1 MENDNASNA
10 APPQR
15 NSLNLLKRIV
25 KNYVFPY
32 KGLLIIALICSAI
45 VAATTAGIAQMMQP
59 ILDDVINGQDES
71 MIIPVA
77 TVFLLAFCIRGAASY
92 ASVIFMNKVSQF
104 MIGDIQ
110 KHVFSHFLSLDL
122 AFFHNNPSARLMS
135 LIVNDVNVLRSTISD
150 MLMGVGRSFL
160 TLILLIGVMFYQ
172 EATLA
177 SAAMIVFPFAAIF
190 VAYLGKKIRQISKTL
205 QGDVAHLSDKLA
217 KVFQGIRV
225 VKAYGMEAHEK
236 ERANTSI
243 MAVRKMNL
251 KAVRV
256 GQLSTPV
263 NEVLVGLILF
273 GVIIYGGYQAAD
285 GEMTAG
291 QLGAFLTAFI
301 MAYEPMKKL
310 ARLNNAIQMGL
321 GAAERIFSVLDL
333 NADIQSKD
341 SAQELQSPNSDII
354 FKDAKF
360 QYESAEDVAVRS
372 LSFTAP
378 KGNVTALV
386 GPSGG
391 GKTTI
396 LNLIPRFYDLH
407 DGQICIGD
415 QDIRDVTIQ
424 SLRRNIALVSQDITI
439 FDASVGE
446 NIAYGKI
453 DATQEEIEAAAKA
466 AAAHAFITEM
476 EHGYDTQVGEDGV
489 KLSGGQR
496 QRISIARAILRDAPI
511 LLLDE
516 ATSALDNES
525 EKAVQKAL
533 KALEKGRTTIVIAHR
548 LSTIQD
554 ADQILVINNGEITDK
569 GTHDELL
576 ASSELYQKM
585 HKAGTNG

>member
-1 MENDNASNA
+1 MNKDIPTDA
-10 APPQR
+10 AAPQR
-15 NSLNLLKRIV
+15 NSFNLLKRLL
-25 KNYVFPY
+25 KNYILPY
-32 KGLLIIALICSAI
+32 KALLIVALICSAI
-45 VAATTAGIAQMMQP
+45 VAIMTAGIAQMMKP
-59 ILDDVINGQDES
+59 ILDEVINGQNQS
-71 MIIPVA
+71 MIVPVA
-77 TVFLLAFCIRGAASY
+77 TAFLLAFCIRGAASY
-92 ASVIFMNKVSQF
+92 VSVIYMNKVSQF

-110 KHVFSHFLSLDL
+110 KHLFSHFMGLDL
-122 AFFHNNPSARLMS
+122 AFFHKNPSGQLMS
-135 LIVNDVNVLRSTISD
+135 IIVNDVNVLRGTISD
-150 MLMGVGRSFL
+150 MLMGIGRSFL

-172 EATLA
+172 DAVLTG
-177 SAAMIVFPFAAIF
+177 AAMVVFPFAAIF
-190 VAYLGKKIRQISKTL
+190 VAYLGKRIRQISKHL
-205 QGDVAHLSDKLA
+205 QGDVASLSDKLA

-225 VKAYGMEAHEK
+225 VKAYGMEDHEK
-236 ERANTSI
+236 DRASTSI

-263 NEVLVGLILF
+263 NEVLVGFILF
-273 GVIIYGGYQAAD
+273 GVIVYGGHQAAQ

-321 GAAERIFSVLDL
+321 GAAERIFQVLDETP
-333 NADIQSKD
+333 NIQSKENAPALE
-341 SAQELQSPNSDII
+341 SANKDIV
-354 FKDAKF
+354 FTDAQF
-360 QYESAEDVAVRS
+360 QYESAEDKAIKS

-378 KGNVTALV
+378 AGKVTALV

-396 LNLIPRFYDLH
+396 LNLIPRFYDIT
-407 DGQICIGD
+407 GGVIAIGY
-415 QDIRDVTIQ
+415 QDIRDISIE
-424 SLRRNIALVSQDITI
+424 SLRASIALVSQDITI
-439 FDASVGE
+439 FDTTVYE
-446 NIAYGKI
+446 NIAYGKVG
-453 DATQEEIEAAAKA
+453 ATQEEVEAAAKA
-466 AAAHAFITEM
+466 AAAHDFILAM
-476 EHGYDTQVGEDGV
+476 DQGYETQVGEEGV

-496 QRISIARAILRDAPI
+496 QRISIARAILRNAPI

-525 EKAVQKAL
+525 EKAVQGAL

-554 ADQILVINNGEITDK
+554 ADQILVVNHGEITDR

-576 ASSELYQKM
+576 KNSILYTNM